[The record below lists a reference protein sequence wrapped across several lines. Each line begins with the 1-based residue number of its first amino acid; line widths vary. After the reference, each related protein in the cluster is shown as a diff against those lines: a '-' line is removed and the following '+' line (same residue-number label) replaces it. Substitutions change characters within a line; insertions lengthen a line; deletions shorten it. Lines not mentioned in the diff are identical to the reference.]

1 MQVSIEDRHL
11 IVEKT
16 LRENL
21 RPRTIAR
28 QLGCSIRTVDRVMQ
42 QFMEEHKLEPHARSG
57 RPSKM
62 DMAMTN
68 ALDKIVK
75 KNPRAPSSNLQSK
88 LLAKTGRR
96 VSASTVRRT
105 RRTLGYRPVHTSL
118 KPGLTEQHAGQRL
131 SFCRAHLGDGL
142 RHMVFMDEMG

>member
-1 MQVSIEDRHL
+1 MVFPVFGMNVSIEDRHL

-28 QLGCSIRTVDRVMQ
+28 QLGCSIRKVDRVMQ
-42 QFMEEHKLEPHARSG
+42 QFMEEHKLEPHVRSG
-57 RPSKM
+57 PSMM

-75 KNPRAPSSNLQSK
+75 KTQAPRVQTFK
-88 LLAKTGRR
+88 LSYWPRQA
-96 VSASTVRRT
+96 
-105 RRTLGYRPVHTSL
+105 
-118 KPGLTEQHAGQRL
+118 
-131 SFCRAHLGDGL
+131 
-142 RHMVFMDEMG
+142 DE